1 MDMLEKLL
9 TEVNEEDFLIR
20 VRPFANDEG
29 GWSGE
34 VDISIMAMPNNPLD
48 DEDYYKVM
56 HFAKMMC
63 ASVPVMEESEDLRDI
78 VHEYVI
84 NVLDNEMEIDIE
96 LEEEEAGVEKT
107 YDGNIVHLNFN
118 TKTGGSA

>member
-29 GWSGE
+29 AWSGE
-34 VDISIMAMPNNPLD
+34 VDSSIMAMPDNPLD

-78 VHEYVI
+78 VHEYVV
-84 NVLDNEMEIDIE
+84 NVLDNEMEIDVE
-96 LEEEEAGVEKT
+96 LEEEAGVEKT
-107 YDGNIVHLNFN
+107 YDGNIVHLSFN

>member
-1 MDMLEKLL
+1 MDTLEKLL

-34 VDISIMAMPNNPLD
+34 VDISIMAMPDNPLD
-48 DEDYYKVM
+48 DDDYYKVM

-63 ASVPVMEESEDLRDI
+63 ASVPVMEDSEDLRDI
-78 VHEYVI
+78 VHEYVV
-84 NVLDNEMEIDIE
+84 NVLDNEMEIDVE
-96 LEEEEAGVEKT
+96 LEEEAGVEKT
-107 YDGNIVHLNFN
+107 YDGNVVHLSFN